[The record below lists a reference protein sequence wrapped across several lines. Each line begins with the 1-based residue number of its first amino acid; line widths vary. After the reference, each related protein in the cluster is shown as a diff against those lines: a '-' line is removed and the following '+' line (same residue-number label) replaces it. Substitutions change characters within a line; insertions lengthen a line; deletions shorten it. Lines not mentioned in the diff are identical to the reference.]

1 MNMRI
6 RKWEIKLKMTDFY
19 RRIKSFVKGMIG
31 SRFKL
36 IIIISIL
43 VLLLLDYVYGQWW
56 RPYEW

>member
-1 MNMRI
+1 MRI

-36 IIIISIL
+36 III
-43 VLLLLDYVYGQWW
+43 V
-56 RPYEW
+56 